1 MISCK
6 APPYWYKMIEVGY
19 NAYMDLLILYKVLW
33 LRGFLMDWL
42 DHNILLELCLAR
54 IFVINQ
60 KFNKKNPKVL
70 ECTQMTY

>member
-1 MISCK
+1 
-6 APPYWYKMIEVGY
+6 
-19 NAYMDLLILYKVLW
+19 MDLLKLYKVLW

-42 DHNILLELCLAR
+42 DHNILLELCLGR

-60 KFNKKNPKVL
+60 KFNKKKPKVL